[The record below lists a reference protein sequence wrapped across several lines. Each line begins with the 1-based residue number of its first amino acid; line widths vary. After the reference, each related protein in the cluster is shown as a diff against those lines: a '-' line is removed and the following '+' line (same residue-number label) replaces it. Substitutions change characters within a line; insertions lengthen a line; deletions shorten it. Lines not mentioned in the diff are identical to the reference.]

1 MVESCSGVSWKA
13 CCEQQNRRGKPRV
26 VRWCKCVM
34 VFGGAGERRGF
45 AGAVWAPGSSQR
57 FRSHVVLFTA
67 PLKGAGTCTGPGPDQ
82 EDLSTVLQP
91 QRRAAAGWGREGK
104 GRKGK
109 GRRARQLRAA
119 EKVFHGSY
127 LQPSKELQRL
137 PIKTLLKHF
146 WCCQQW
152 RAEIAQWSLRY
163 YLPQAVQ
170 WYCQ

>member
-1 MVESCSGVSWKA
+1 MSDSVWRSW
-13 CCEQQNRRGKPRV
+13 RGGDSRA
-26 VRWCKCVM
+26 R
-34 VFGGAGERRGF
+34 FGLPALPSGF
-45 AGAVWAPGSSQR
+45 AAAS
-57 FRSHVVLFTA
+57 FLFTA

-91 QRRAAAGWGREGK
+91 QRRAAAGWGREGT
-104 GRKGK
+104 GREGK

-146 WCCQQW
+146 
-152 RAEIAQWSLRY
+152 
-163 YLPQAVQ
+163 
-170 WYCQ
+170 

>member
-1 MVESCSGVSWKA
+1 MVESCSGVSWRA

-57 FRSHVVLFTA
+57 FRSRVVLFTA

-91 QRRAAAGWGREGK
+91 QRRAAAGWGRGGK

-109 GRRARQLRAA
+109 EGTSAQSGRKGFSRQLFATLQGATEAA
-119 EKVFHGSY
+119 H
-127 LQPSKELQRL
+127 
-137 PIKTLLKHF
+137 
-146 WCCQQW
+146 
-152 RAEIAQWSLRY
+152 
-163 YLPQAVQ
+163 
-170 WYCQ
+170 